1 MRIAVVGC
9 GYVGTALGKRLC
21 QDGVASELVA
31 TTTSNKRL
39 VGLESLG
46 FEARRVELPDDV
58 GGLAEVLRGCK
69 MAYFTAAPARARG
82 VDDYRRLYVDGARAL
97 LTACGSLGVP
107 RLIYTSSSAVYGQ
120 QDGSWVDESSS
131 TDPGSERG
139 RALLEAERLLL
150 DAATTDLQVSVLRL
164 SGIYGP
170 DRGPQRV
177 LDRVSGQERSD
188 GAAFLN
194 LIHCDDVVEALVRLA
209 GIPHDGLLNWSDD
222 QPVTRRDFYDPLL
235 AEAGL
240 DAARWVEGDTPELG
254 KRISNALAKRVL
266 GLELLHPRYGVGQ
279 H

>member
-9 GYVGTALGKRLC
+9 GYVGTALGKRLR
-21 QDGVASELVA
+21 QAGVASELVA
-31 TTTSNKRL
+31 TTTSTERL

-58 GGLAEVLRGCK
+58 GALTDVLRGCE
-69 MAYFTAAPARARG
+69 MAYFTAAPARVRG
-82 VDDYRRLYVDGARAL
+82 VHDYRRLYVEGARSL

-107 RLIYTSSSAVYGQ
+107 RLVYTSSSAVYGQ
-120 QDGSWVDESSS
+120 QDGSWVDESSP
-131 TDPGSERG
+131 TDPGTERG

-150 DAATTDLQVSVLRL
+150 DASTRDLQVSVLRL

-194 LIHCDDVVEALVRLA
+194 LIHRDDVVEALVRLA
-209 GIPHDGLLNWSDD
+209 GIPYDGLLNWSDD
-222 QPVTRRDFYDPLL
+222 QPVTRRDFYDSLL

-240 DAARWVEGDTPELG
+240 DAARWVEGDAPELG
-254 KRISNALAKRVL
+254 KRVSNALAKRVL
-266 GLELLHPRYGVGQ
+266 GLELLHPRY
-279 H
+279 